1 MNTEMPTDE
10 VTDSIA
16 HIEMQRQDAARE
28 SGLAAACSEALRKL
42 HALLA
47 SEQQLQPPGSGRSA
61 NVQAVATEI
70 ERVKRLASGSKTRPH
85 ARDRRP
91 ANHQSPRPERPRN
104 GGRNKGRRA
113 MGRGGGR

>member
-10 VTDSIA
+10 VTDTIA

-28 SGLAAACSEALRKL
+28 AGLAAACSEALRKL

-47 SEQQLQPPGSGRSA
+47 SEKALQPPGARPSP
-61 NVQAVATEI
+61 NVDAVTAEI
-70 ERVKRLASGSKTRPH
+70 NRIKRLA
-85 ARDRRP
+85 
-91 ANHQSPRPERPRN
+91 QSPRAVPSNARHGRRQASPRDGQHN
-104 GGRNKGRRA
+104 PARNKGRRT

>member
-10 VTDSIA
+10 VTDTIA

-28 SGLAAACSEALRKL
+28 TGLAAACSEALRKL

-47 SEQQLQPPGSGRSA
+47 AEQQLQPPGAARSP

-70 ERVKRLASGSKTRPH
+70 ERVKRLASGSKTRAHP
-85 ARDRRP
+85 RDRRP
-91 ANHQSPRPERPRN
+91 GKHQPPRSDRPRTS
-104 GGRNKGRRA
+104 GRNKGRRA
-113 MGRGGGR
+113 VGRGGGR

>member
-10 VTDSIA
+10 VTDTIA

-28 SGLAAACSEALRKL
+28 TGLAAACSEALRKL

-47 SEQQLQPPGSGRSA
+47 AEQQLQPPGAARSP

-70 ERVKRLASGSKTRPH
+70 ERVKRLASGSKTRCTYLEVGSLKCLTNPIWY
-85 ARDRRP
+85 
-91 ANHQSPRPERPRN
+91 
-104 GGRNKGRRA
+104 
-113 MGRGGGR
+113 